1 MNITVWDTLTVLRHA
16 HPLSRPVT
24 VKLVALEYDEG
35 LCEYVEATD
44 SFVIKI
50 NKGLRSSQLDEVL
63 VHEYAHALLHDYTGP
78 HQGAVWGVVYSALFE
93 LIFGDHS

>member
-1 MNITVWDTLTVLRHA
+1 MKTTVWDTLTVLRHA

-24 VKLVALEYDEG
+24 VKLVALEDLEG
-35 LCEYVEATD
+35 LCEYEEDTD

-50 NKGLRSSQLDEVL
+50 SKALAPSQYDEVL

-93 LIFGDHS
+93 LIFGDH

>member
-1 MNITVWDTLTVLRHA
+1 MNMTVWDTLTVLRHA

-24 VKLVALEYDEG
+24 VKIVALEDSEG
-35 LCEYVEATD
+35 LCEYNEETD

-50 NKGLRSSQLDEVL
+50 KRSLKPSQYDEVL
-63 VHEYAHALLHDYTGP
+63 VHEYAPALLHDYTGP

-93 LIFGDHS
+93 LIFGDH

>member
-1 MNITVWDTLTVLRHA
+1 MNMTVWDTLTVLRHA

-24 VKLVALEYDEG
+24 VKIVALEDSEG
-35 LCEYVEATD
+35 LWEYNEETD
-44 SFVIKI
+44 SFVIKL
-50 NKGLRSSQLDEVL
+50 NRSLQPSQYDEVL

-93 LIFGDHS
+93 LIFGDH